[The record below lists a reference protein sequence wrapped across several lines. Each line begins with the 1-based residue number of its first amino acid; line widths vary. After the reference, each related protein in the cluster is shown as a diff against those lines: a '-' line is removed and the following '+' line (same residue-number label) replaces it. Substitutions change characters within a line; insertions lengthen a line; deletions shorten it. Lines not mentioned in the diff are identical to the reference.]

1 MTNVFFIIIIC
12 SVAVLFY
19 NIGVSHGRKQGK
31 IVGKMI
37 VTQKLKLFINKVL
50 ELVPP
55 EKYAD
60 LHAQVEYLYDQISED
75 DD

>member
-19 NIGVSHGRKQGK
+19 SVGISRGRKQGK
-31 IVGKMI
+31 IIGKI
-37 VTQKLKLFINKVL
+37 IITQKLKLFINKVL

-55 EKYAD
+55 EKYSD
-60 LHAQVEYLYDQISED
+60 LNTQVEYLYSQINED
-75 DD
+75 DK

>member
-1 MTNVFFIIIIC
+1 MTNVFFVIIIC

-19 NIGVSHGRKQGK
+19 SIGISHGRKQGK
-31 IVGKMI
+31 IIGKII

-55 EKYAD
+55 EKYSD
-60 LHAQVEYLYDQISED
+60 LNTQVEYLYSQINED
-75 DD
+75 DK